1 MTNILLISHYAL
13 PHLGGIEVVV
23 DALAQEFTSLGHRV
37 THLAA
42 DVAGGGSHP
51 AEPLP
56 YETIRVPAWNPLE
69 TKFGVPW
76 PIYSPRLL
84 THLAQTLRTTDVVHA
99 HGLLY
104 MGSALGLLLA
114 KGFRQP
120 RVLTEHVGHV
130 HYANPALDRVER
142 IAMASL
148 GRVTAHAADAIT
160 VLNDKVKNEM
170 AALAPSTRILS
181 IPNGVDTKAFHPPSP
196 DERRRLRAE
205 LGWDDSPRVL
215 FVGRLVAKKGI
226 TLAVEA
232 LRRLRGRA
240 QLVVVGPGELKPA
253 TDVEVLGALPR
264 QRVADLYRAADVFL
278 LPSRGEGFPLTAQ
291 EAMASGLPVVL
302 AEDPAYA
309 PYLGEGLQTAAAQP
323 EALAAAVEIWLSPDQ
338 RAKAGAAA
346 AQRALREFSWR
357 TAALKYLSLYEE
369 IRAAQKDR

>member
-1 MTNILLISHYAL
+1 MTNILIISHYAL

-69 TKFGVPW
+69 TKLGVPW

-84 THLAQTLRTTDVVHA
+84 TKLVQTLRTTDVVHA

-114 KGFRQP
+114 KRFRQP

-130 HYANPALDRVER
+130 HYSNPALDRVEC
-142 IAMASL
+142 IAMATL
-148 GRVTAHAADAIT
+148 GRVTARSADAIT

-181 IPNGVDTKAFHPPSP
+181 IPNGVDTKTFHPPTP

-205 LGWDDSPRVL
+205 LGWDDSPRIL

-232 LRRLRGRA
+232 VRRLRGRA

-264 QRVADLYRAADVFL
+264 QRVAELYRAADVFL

-309 PYLGEGLQTAAAQP
+309 PYLGEGLQTAAAEP
-323 EALAAAVEIWLSPDQ
+323 EALAAAVELWLSPDR

-346 AQRALREFSWR
+346 AQRAMREFSWR
-357 TAALKYLSLYEE
+357 TAAQKYLSLYEE

>member
-1 MTNILLISHYAL
+1 
-13 PHLGGIEVVV
+13 
-23 DALAQEFTSLGHRV
+23 
-37 THLAA
+37 
-42 DVAGGGSHP
+42 
-51 AEPLP
+51 
-56 YETIRVPAWNPLE
+56 
-69 TKFGVPW
+69 
-76 PIYSPRLL
+76 
-84 THLAQTLRTTDVVHA
+84 
-99 HGLLY
+99 
-104 MGSALGLLLA
+104 
-114 KGFRQP
+114 
-120 RVLTEHVGHV
+120 
-130 HYANPALDRVER
+130 
-142 IAMASL
+142 MATL
-148 GRVTAHAADAIT
+148 GRVTARSADAIT

-181 IPNGVDTKAFHPPSP
+181 IPNGVDTKTFHPPTP

-205 LGWDDSPRVL
+205 LGWDDSPRIL

-232 LRRLRGRA
+232 VRRLRGRA

-264 QRVADLYRAADVFL
+264 QRVAELYRAADVFL

-309 PYLGEGLQTAAAQP
+309 PYLGEGLQTAAAEP
-323 EALAAAVEIWLSPDQ
+323 EALAAAVELWLSPDR

-346 AQRALREFSWR
+346 AQRAMREFSWR
-357 TAALKYLSLYEE
+357 TAAQKYLSLYEE